1 MRTDRTPMRLGA
13 LLPAP
18 ALGHHAAA
26 WRHPDVRPERAL
38 SLDLYRALAQT
49 AERGRLD
56 FLLLADSLG
65 EQAAGEAA
73 RHGRDSTVAHLEP
86 LTLLSALAVHTRHIG
101 LAATATT
108 TFNEPWP
115 LARLLASLDVLSGGR
130 TGWQVTVPVTDAQA
144 RNFGLDRAPG
154 EAMSYHRAQEFL
166 EVTGRLWDGWE
177 DDAFLYDQ
185 AGGRYSDPAKMH
197 PAGHRGDHFQV
208 AGPLTV
214 PRPPQGRPVLL
225 HPAPSGSDAREFAA
239 QWADVVL
246 GGQRTVVRSGAERR
260 ALRALAAD
268 RGRDPDQVRVLAT
281 VFVVTGRTRAE
292 AEDTYAVLQDLLDP
306 AARLDAPGTAPGPA
320 FLLGS
325 ATDVADELEA
335 WFTQGAADGFVFLPG
350 HLPAGLA
357 ALADLVVPEL
367 RRRGLARTRY
377 DGYTLRDHLGL
388 ARPGA
393 VTGSGSGPRPGRFSS
408 GSPSTFERLL

>member
-26 WRHPDVRPERAL
+26 WRHPDVRPERAF
-38 SLDLYRALAQT
+38 SFDHYRTLAQT
-49 AERGRLD
+49 AERGGLD
-56 FLLLADSLG
+56 FLLLGDSPAAG
-65 EQAAGEAA
+65 AGEAA
-73 RHGRDSTVAHLEP
+73 ARGRDSAVAHLEP

-101 LAATATT
+101 LAATASTT
-108 TFNEPWP
+108 CTEPFA
-115 LARLLASLDVLSGGR
+115 LARTLASLDFLSGGR
-130 TGWQVTVPVTDAQA
+130 CGWHVTVPVSDTQA
-144 RNFGLDRAPG
+144 RNVGLERAPG
-154 EAMSYHRAQEFL
+154 EQMAYHRAQEFL
-166 EVTGRLWDGWE
+166 EVTGRLWDCWE

-185 AGGRYSDPAKMH
+185 AGGRYLDPAKVH
-197 PAGHRGDHFQV
+197 VPDHRGDHFRV
-208 AGPLTV
+208 RGPLTV

-225 HPAPSGSDAREFAA
+225 HPAAGVEARELAA

-246 GGQRTVVRSGAERR
+246 MGQQSVGRARAERR
-260 ALRALAAD
+260 AWRALVAG
-268 RGRDPDQVRVLAT
+268 RGRDPQQVPVLAT

-292 AEDTYAVLQDLLDP
+292 AEDTYATLQDLLEP
-306 AARLDAPGTAPGPA
+306 AARPASGSAPGGPA

-325 ATDVADELEA
+325 ARQVADELEE

-367 RRRGLARTRY
+367 RRRHLARARY

-388 ARPGA
+388 ARPATA
-393 VTGSGSGPRPGRFSS
+393 VNGSGPLLK
-408 GSPSTFERLL
+408 RLSKHL

>member
-306 AARLDAPGTAPGPA
+306 AARLDAPNTAPGPA

>member
-26 WRHPDVRPERAL
+26 WRHPGVRPERAL
-38 SLDLYRALAQT
+38 SFDLHRALAQT

-56 FLLLADSLG
+56 FLLLSDSLG
-65 EQAAGEAA
+65 EQAAGEGA
-73 RHGRDSTVAHLEP
+73 RHGRDSGVAHLEP

-108 TFNEPWP
+108 TLNEPFP
-115 LARLLASLDVLSGGR
+115 LARILASLDFLSGGR
-130 TGWQVTVPVTDAQA
+130 TGWHVTVPVTEAEA

-154 EAMSYHRAQEFL
+154 EAMSYHRAHEFL

-185 AGGRYSDPAKMH
+185 SGGRYTDPAKVH

-214 PRPPQGRPVLL
+214 PRPPQGRPVQL
-225 HPAPSGSDAREFAA
+225 HPASSCADAREFAA
-239 QWADVVL
+239 QWADVL
-246 GGQRTVVRSGAERR
+246 LTGQRTLVRARAERR
-260 ALRALAAD
+260 ALRALVAD
-268 RGRDPDQVRVLAT
+268 RGRDPDQVRILAT

-292 AEDTYAVLQDLLDP
+292 AGDTYATLQDLLDP

-325 ATDVADELEA
+325 ATDVADELEE
-335 WFTQGAADGFVFLPG
+335 WFTRGAADGFVFLPG

-388 ARPGA
+388 ARPRA
-393 VTGSGSGPRPGRFSS
+393 VAESGSRPLLK
-408 GSPSTFERLL
+408 RLSKHL